1 MNAATLIVYI
11 FAFGIGCMSLA
22 LAIVYQIQRVQKW
35 VGYLIACLSSC
46 LACIILL
53 LLERLMGLVM
63 NEEGLAYRVLSVIIG
78 AIMLG
83 NVVFLT
89 SFIPYFTC
97 SVIAIPWRNPS
108 KTFFLCL
115 SVLDSVV
122 GIFWLV
128 TVNPISTALLEILF
142 VFDLAFCF
150 VVLLR
155 NLESISERGVRL
167 VCITEIIVS
176 AAMLPAIA
184 LTLVFPPLKGLMC
197 GIYFLAFS
205 ITMMVYLFIHFHLS
219 QKQQVAPHETTLE
232 DLAEYHITERE
243 FAVIQL
249 IRQGQTN
256 KEIASALDIS
266 VNTVNNHVAN
276 IFAKTKVRSRIDLL
290 NLLKQ
295 SW

>member
-22 LAIVYQIQRVQKW
+22 LAVVYQLQSSLRW
-35 VGYLIACLSSC
+35 VRYLIACQSSC

-53 LLERLMGLVM
+53 LLERLMVM
-63 NEEGLAYRVLSVIIG
+63 VMSPHALAFRVLFIIIG
-78 AIMLG
+78 SIMLG

-115 SVLDSVV
+115 SVTDAVV

-128 TVNPISTALLEILF
+128 TNSPLFTTLLEILF

-155 NLESISERGVRL
+155 NLESIKERGVRL
-167 VCITEIIVS
+167 VCITEILVS
-176 AAMLPAIA
+176 AVMFPAIA
-184 LTLVFPPLKGLMC
+184 LTLIFPFLKGLMC
-197 GIYFLAFS
+197 AIYFLAFS
-205 ITMMVYLFIHFHLS
+205 ITMMVYLFIHFHKS
-219 QKQQVAPHETTLE
+219 SKAWGPTREATWE
-232 DLAEYHITERE
+232 DLVEYHITERE
-243 FAVIQL
+243 FAVINL
-249 IRQGQTN
+249 ISRGLTN
-256 KEIASALDIS
+256 KEIASELDIS

-295 SW
+295 AW